1 MSKGK
6 IKVAIADD
14 HPLMREG
21 IKKVLNKEMDFDL
34 IAEATKGSEVLGIL
48 KKELPDILI
57 LDISMPDKSGLELI
71 KDIRAFYINLPILVL
86 SIHPEDRFAV
96 RCIKSGANGYINKSS
111 ITDELVKAIK
121 KITREKR
128 KYITPEVAEQLAL
141 QVGNSGRPLYESLS
155 DREFEVLCLIA
166 GGKDVQQIAKELSLS
181 PHTIHTYRSR
191 IKEKL
196 NLSSNVELTRYA
208 LQNELIT

>member
-1 MSKGK
+1 MIK
-6 IKVAIADD
+6 IAIADD

-21 IKKVLNKEMDFDL
+21 IKKVLNKEVDFDL
-34 IAEATKGSEVLGIL
+34 IAEASKGSEVLGML
-48 KKELPDILI
+48 ENELPDILI
-57 LDISMPDKSGLELI
+57 LDISMPEKSGLELI
-71 KDIRAFYINLPILVL
+71 KDVRAIYLNLPILIL
-86 SIHPEDRFAV
+86 SIHPEERFAV

-111 ITDELVKAIK
+111 ITEELVKAIR
-121 KITREKR
+121 KITQEKR
-128 KYITPEVAEQLAL
+128 RYITPEVAEQLAL

-166 GGKDVQQIAKELSLS
+166 DGKDVQKIAKELSLS

-208 LQNELIT
+208 LQNELIN